1 MGEKLKNNKLKA
13 EFELVKH
20 LMPDVIN
27 SKLEIVKFKPEAIID
42 SLLLETDATHA
53 EAVLITLE
61 VIRKIISSNLS
72 TLTAPLIREL
82 VNSTMLTK
90 GFELY
95 RYQYTRLG
103 IPFYDF
109 GKKLNSE
116 NVNSDDIY
124 NHLKR
129 EYIEVQKLIDKIK
142 KQSTQKGK

>member
-1 MGEKLKNNKLKA
+1 MSEKLKNNKLKE

-20 LMPDVIN
+20 LLPDVIN
-27 SKLEIVKFKPEAIID
+27 SNLDIVKFKPEAIID

-53 EAVLITLE
+53 EAVLITLD

-109 GKKLNSE
+109 GQKLNSE
-116 NVNSDDIY
+116 NVCSDDVF

-129 EYIEVQKLIDKIK
+129 EYVEVKKLIDKIK
-142 KQSTQKGK
+142 EKNIQKH